1 MKRSMTKRERCLA
14 LAVEFLREH
23 KKASAAQM
31 AAWVNTHMRKDFQV
45 TPYQL
50 AGFLRADDRF
60 RKTEKKGYG
69 YIYELVTD
77 ELKH

>member
-1 MKRSMTKRERCLA
+1 MRRGTTKRERCLA

-23 KKASAAQM
+23 KRASAAQM

-50 AGFLRADDRF
+50 ASFLRADERF
-60 RKTEKKGYG
+60 RKTTKKGDCH
-69 YIYELVTD
+69 IYELVSH